1 MKYCLNFDINFYVFS
16 NLQIMVTTRG
26 LGHTL
31 GGVIGRAMGREDNY
45 DLDEASQRQRPIAS
59 ARR

>member
-1 MKYCLNFDINFYVFS
+1 
-16 NLQIMVTTRG
+16 MVTTRG
-26 LGHTL
+26 LGRAL